1 MYIASLTGPE
11 IASRV
16 PVKSAEAI
24 AALSPGSAARM
35 CWSMPS
41 RMPWMNAAY
50 RTQNAGRAFG
60 SVALMSPL
68 TKPVAPMPWK

>member
-1 MYIASLTGPE
+1 MYMASLTGPE

-35 CWSMPS
+35 RWSIAS
-41 RMPWMNAAY
+41 RMFWMKVAW
-50 RTQNAGRAFG
+50 RTQNAGRVVGA
-60 SVALMSPL
+60 VALTSPL
-68 TKPVAPMPWK
+68 TKPVAPMP